1 MSVDKISN
9 QPEPDSSPLE
19 AKPPRKRYSKPSV
32 QIVTVNSKTDVMGT
46 NCFTSSQ
53 TSQQAGNGC
62 NRIPAVCFS

>member
-1 MSVDKISN
+1 MSLDNMPN
-9 QPEPDSSPLE
+9 QPERDSSPLVPK
-19 AKPPRKRYSKPSV
+19 APRKRYTRPSV

-62 NRIPAVCFS
+62 NRIPAICFS